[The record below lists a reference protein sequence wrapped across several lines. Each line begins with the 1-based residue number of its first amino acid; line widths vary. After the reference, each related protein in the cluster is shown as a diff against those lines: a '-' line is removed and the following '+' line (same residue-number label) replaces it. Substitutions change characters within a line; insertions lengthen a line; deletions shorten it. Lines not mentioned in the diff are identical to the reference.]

1 MEEQTYKI
9 KNVKSFE
16 PVHIFDCGQCF
27 RWDKELDGSYTGVFK
42 GNVMNVKKDG
52 NNVTFKGICNGD
64 IEEICKDYFDL
75 NTDYEDIKEKLSKID
90 DNVKTSVGYGS
101 GIRILNQD
109 LWETIIS
116 FIISANNNIP
126 RIKGIIDRISK
137 KYGKEVNWNGTKY
150 YTFPTV
156 EELSK
161 ASVEDLRALGLGFRD
176 VRVYETTKKILNKEV
191 DLNKLTEE
199 KDTEKVR
206 EKLSREENNI
216 KSLITDISHQLKTP
230 IASLKMSCELAG
242 SADLTWEEREEF
254 YKKEWDEIQ
263 RLENLLDSLI
273 HVSRLESGM
282 IQIQPEMGSLKN
294 TLVQAVNSVY
304 MKAYEKSIDISL
316 DEFQDVQIVHDSK
329 WTGEVFVNILDNAV
343 KYSPEH
349 TEIRIRV
356 TELATC
362 MMLEFIDQGTG
373 IPAEEAHR
381 VFQRFYRG
389 NQEYVKKQEG
399 SGVGLYLARKILEEQ
414 KGTICVK
421 VAPEGGNNFV
431 VTLPKK

>member
-9 KNVKSFE
+9 ENVKSFE

-64 IEEICKDYFDL
+64 IEEICRDYFDL

-206 EKLSREENNI
+206 KKLLTLPGVGPKVADCILLFSTLKRFEVFPIDVWVRRVMNDLYIKNPDETKVNKREIEKLAKEKYGN
-216 KSLITDISHQLKTP
+216 
-230 IASLKMSCELAG
+230 LAG
-242 SADLTWEEREEF
+242 LAQQYLFYWKRE
-254 YKKEWDEIQ
+254 
-263 RLENLLDSLI
+263 
-273 HVSRLESGM
+273 
-282 IQIQPEMGSLKN
+282 
-294 TLVQAVNSVY
+294 A
-304 MKAYEKSIDISL
+304 
-316 DEFQDVQIVHDSK
+316 
-329 WTGEVFVNILDNAV
+329 
-343 KYSPEH
+343 
-349 TEIRIRV
+349 
-356 TELATC
+356 
-362 MMLEFIDQGTG
+362 
-373 IPAEEAHR
+373 
-381 VFQRFYRG
+381 
-389 NQEYVKKQEG
+389 
-399 SGVGLYLARKILEEQ
+399 
-414 KGTICVK
+414 
-421 VAPEGGNNFV
+421 
-431 VTLPKK
+431 